1 MKVVSVD
8 NRANL
13 EPAWG
18 FIHFDD
24 RNSAAFTS
32 KNGAWEVG
40 EGGPNWPTA
49 TTDEHLE
56 AALAHLEQY
65 GPRMPDEPAP

>member
-8 NRANL
+8 NRATL

-18 FIHFDD
+18 FLHFDD
-24 RNSAAFTS
+24 RNSVAFAS
-32 KNGAWEVG
+32 KDGSWEVG

-49 TTDEHLE
+49 TTEAHLA

-65 GPRMPDEPAP
+65 GPRMPDDPAP